1 MNVIQRSGGTLVLGL
16 ALVGLVALATA
27 CSPTIAP
34 AEEPVPVP
42 DAGEGLLQD
51 APPTQPLDAI
61 EVDGNQMP
69 PIDLDTLSTQDCP
82 KIESPLDQ
90 IIRSASPLETA
101 QKLGFRVQ
109 GSKLQ
114 VIVVLQDEESG
125 YLADFG
131 AEVGKQSGTQV
142 QAFVPL
148 ARLCELARTENVL
161 AIRLPAQAVAQ

>member
-1 MNVIQRSGGTLVLGL
+1 MNVIQGTAGALVWGL
-16 ALVGLVALATA
+16 ALVALIALAAA

-34 AEEPVPVP
+34 AEEPAPAQ

-51 APPTQPLDAI
+51 APPTQPLESI
-61 EVDGNQMP
+61 EVDSNQMP
-69 PIDLDTLSTQDCP
+69 PIHLDNLSTQDCP

-90 IIRSASPLETA
+90 IMRSEAPLETA
-101 QKLGFRVQ
+101 QKLGFRVE

-114 VIVVLQDEESG
+114 VIVILRDEKSG
-125 YLADFG
+125 FLAQFG

-148 ARLCELARTENVL
+148 PRLCELARTDNVL